1 MTFPPNL
8 DADSE
13 AGDVGSEDEGKKRM
27 PLVWIPA
34 TLSVGLL
41 IAAIYLG
48 GRILTAHSPV
58 PAPVEIPPPAPVV
71 AAPIAIAPAPLPPK
85 AEVPKLAEAPQDP
98 PRLPLMIA
106 PRPGEQ
112 YIQISALTQEAADR
126 YVQQLR
132 RAKLE
137 PHLAPGPRPQLV
149 RVLIGPFSDQDALA
163 HAKTE
168 LEADGIETFVRKY

>member
-71 AAPIAIAPAPLPPK
+71 AAPI
-85 AEVPKLAEAPQDP
+85 
-98 PRLPLMIA
+98 
-106 PRPGEQ
+106 
-112 YIQISALTQEAADR
+112 
-126 YVQQLR
+126 
-132 RAKLE
+132 
-137 PHLAPGPRPQLV
+137 
-149 RVLIGPFSDQDALA
+149 VLG
-163 HAKTE
+163 TC
-168 LEADGIETFVRKY
+168 